1 RSIDTFVFDKTGTL
15 TEGKPVVTDI
25 VTFDVSREYL
35 MRITAS
41 IEKGSEHP
49 IASAVLEKSKDLE
62 LMEIQDFQAI
72 GGKGAK
78 GIIDDNQII
87 VGNRKFMEE
96 SMIKLSDRVLR
107 SLSVMEKKG
116 NTTLITSISGK
127 IVGILGVSDRVR
139 ETAKDAVTELNS
151 MGIGSIMITGDNER
165 TAWAVAKE
173 VGIKKVI
180 ANVLPGEKSEEVR
193 KLQASGKSVA
203 FVGDGI
209 NDAPALAQAD
219 VGIAQGSGTDIAMES
234 GDIVLVNS
242 DLTDAVA
249 SIQLS
254 RKVMGRINQNIFW
267 AFAYNTALIPV
278 AAGILHPL
286 FGITMRPEL
295 AGLAMAMSS
304 VTVIT
309 LSLMLKGYQPPVKKK
324 RLQDGNRPIC

>member
-1 RSIDTFVFDKTGTL
+1 M
-15 TEGKPVVTDI
+15 VTDI
-25 VTFDVSREYL
+25 ITFDVSEEYL

-49 IASAVLEKSKDLE
+49 IASAVLEKTKGIV
-62 LMEIQDFQAI
+62 LMEVKNFQAV
-72 GGKGAK
+72 GGKGVK
-78 GIIDDNQII
+78 GIIDGKEIM
-87 VGNRKFMEE
+87 VGTKKLMEE
-96 SMIKLSDRVLR
+96 SRIELSDRAWR
-107 SLSVMEKKG
+107 SLEG
-116 NTTLITSISGK
+116 LELRGTTTLITSVSGK
-127 IVGILGVSDRVR
+127 VIGILGVSDRTR
-139 ETAKDAVTELNS
+139 ETAKDAVQALDS

-165 TAWAVAKE
+165 TAWAVADE
-173 VGIKKVI
+173 VGIREVI
-180 ANVLPGEKSEEVR
+180 ANVLPGDKAEEVR

-278 AAGILHPL
+278 AAGVLHPL

-304 VTVIT
+304 VTVVT
-309 LSLMLKGYQPPVKKK
+309 LSLMLKRYDPTAKKNK
-324 RLQDGNRPIC
+324 RRK